1 MIDSIHLQKAEF
13 LEKYH
18 AYDCQYQIK
27 SSGETYRGYYSNDT
41 GLELEAES
49 PNCSEQQLENILD
62 WLWRNYQWDKVQR
75 DLNNVHIEFI
85 SETQQTTT
93 EINKLIYMLNN
104 NPSSD

>member
-1 MIDSIHLQKAEF
+1 MIDSIRLQKAEF
-13 LEKYH
+13 VEKYQI
-18 AYDCQYQIK
+18 YDCLYQI
-27 SSGETYRGYYSNDT
+27 SSNGKTFRGYYSNDV
-41 GLELEAES
+41 GWQIEAES
-49 PNCSEQQLENILD
+49 PDCSEQQLENILD

>member
-1 MIDSIHLQKAEF
+1 MIDTIHLQKAAF
-13 LEKYH
+13 FEKYQV
-18 AYDCQYQIK
+18 YDCCYQIRCNGK
-27 SSGETYRGYYSNDT
+27 SYQGHYSNDI
-41 GLELEAES
+41 GWELEAES
-49 PNCSEQQLENILD
+49 PNGSEQQLENILD